1 MIDNIVNCG
10 LSSSHWGQDLHAL
23 PPPLPCTRPCWGAH
37 LFQVIR
43 ACLLMPVGLSSPSLS
58 SFLTCL
64 QLQPSTSSFIII
76 IVVTDLTNTTHYSRR
91 LGLSSGWKPSLE
103 QSVTRHHISSDSRCL
118 LESTQNL
125 PVLSFIHAL
134 TDAYIPFSGLPVF
147 TQKVKVKCATLL
159 LECRQVLVSL
169 PKAVSP

>member
-1 MIDNIVNCG
+1 MDYHPATG
-10 LSSSHWGQDLHAL
+10 AKTSMPS
-23 PPPLPCTRPCWGAH
+23 PPPLHTSLLGSASISSYPC
-37 LFQVIR
+37 LSVD
-43 ACLLMPVGLSSPSLS
+43 ACRSLSSPSLS

-64 QLQPSTSSFIII
+64 QLQPSTSSFII

-103 QSVTRHHISSDSRCL
+103 QSVTRHHISSDSRCFP
-118 LESTQNL
+118 ESTQNL